1 MTTLLVLVAASV
13 IGPLLA
19 ARLRIPGAVVLI
31 LAGILLGPLA
41 LGWVHDGGTV
51 AYTAELGFLILM
63 FIAGLEID
71 FEELRIAGPR
81 ALLAPALTAIG
92 TFAGAIGLGVS
103 MRLPTA
109 QILVLSATSL
119 GMPIAVLQ
127 ETGTLKTPVGRHVLL
142 TATIG
147 EFLSILAIT
156 GWQIT
161 VRVGVGIGLVRELAL
176 VLLAFFLSAVAI
188 RWARALVWWYPKTF
202 ERTAQDH
209 ASAEIGVRTGLLIM
223 LAFVVFMKLFDIE
236 AILGAFLAGT
246 LVGFVLR
253 EKHALEK
260 KVAALGHGLFIPVF
274 FTVVG
279 VRFDPRALDVPALRQ
294 AAMLV
299 GLAFCVKIGPALIF
313 GPRALSFRSRLAAGA
328 LLAAPLTLVV
338 AIGAVGRELGA
349 VGAAEAAAFVLV
361 ALVLSIVF
369 PALYRVL
376 MRSKGKA
383 GESASAVAH
392 A

>member
-1 MTTLLVLVAASV
+1 M
-13 IGPLLA
+13 
-19 ARLRIPGAVVLI
+19 
-31 LAGILLGPLA
+31 
-41 LGWVHDGGTV
+41 
-51 AYTAELGFLILM
+51 
-63 FIAGLEID
+63 
-71 FEELRIAGPR
+71 
-81 ALLAPALTAIG
+81 
-92 TFAGAIGLGVS
+92 
-103 MRLPTA
+103 
-109 QILVLSATSL
+109 
-119 GMPIAVLQ
+119 
-127 ETGTLKTPVGRHVLL
+127 
-142 TATIG
+142 
-147 EFLSILAIT
+147 
-156 GWQIT
+156 
-161 VRVGVGIGLVRELAL
+161 RVGVGLGLVRELAL

-188 RWARALVWWYPKTF
+188 RWARALVWWYPKAF

-294 AAMLV
+294 AAVLV
-299 GLAFCVKIGPALIF
+299 GLAACVKIGPALLF

-376 MRSKGKA
+376 MRSKGRA
-383 GESASAVAH
+383 GESASVVTH